1 MTGPG
6 AGWRSEVT
14 RLVAEGDRHAHLGEN
29 AEALACYIEA
39 LDLVPEPRREHEAT
53 DQIFHGLRRVLQA
66 RGDLGEG
73 IELLLA
79 TRPGVGSMLSG
90 LAGRGEWKD

>member
-1 MTGPG
+1 LTGPRIH
-6 AGWRSEVT
+6 WRSEAS
-14 RLVAEGDRHAHLGEN
+14 RLVAEGDRHARLGEN
-29 AEALACYIEA
+29 AEALACYVEA
-39 LDLVPEPRREHEAT
+39 LDLVPEPRHEHEAT
-53 DQIFHGLRRVLQA
+53 TQIFHGLRRVLQA

-79 TRPGVGSMLSG
+79 TRPGVGPMLAR